1 MKKLFIL
8 LMFVLIGCGTLP
20 KPTARN
26 DNCNPGP
33 YPDDYEP
40 IIRAYWHSMKSSD
53 TSYRGGEKYEF
64 DSNVKE
70 AWWNAHGNLFCGWQI
85 NAKISPLNA
94 SGFYE
99 NPRSF
104 AFIINTNRL
113 KNPGGHEGISVVCML
128 YNQWLGGWDNSCHL
142 IGIPH
147 LADKSFSGKGLV
159 VSDEQ
164 IVVEKQRDVSANTQR
179 SGLSNKTSSAIRE
192 DLTMT
197 RTEAKHTQIS
207 VDMARQ
213 RVASAPLDWRSFND
227 LGIAYYREG
236 FYDEA
241 IAAFEQ
247 ALALHPITTTIE
259 AEQKQQRALDSQR
272 QALMDEQARQRK
284 AQNDAAMNQM
294 FQSLLG
300 GIGSMPGLNARTL
313 SMLSVAQGMANVA
326 SQIPLP
332 PQSAS
337 LPQEKMESS
346 LRAKREVASVYTNL
360 GTAHSAKKNFSLS
373 ISAFESALNLDP
385 SKTVLLRSMAECNF
399 ALADYGKCI
408 VLMKRFLAI
417 SHADISPKCYMLIS
431 DAFQALGMDQEA
443 DKAFD
448 AGVRAYKKWLGANPS
463 AASMTIELGWAYA
476 ERYDRLSEAIE
487 CFHRVLAGDKSNPEA
502 LKGLATSYYGMSDY
516 DQALKVLQ
524 VLTVP
529 DVKKENAS
537 YAWYLSGRIYDE
549 MGLKDDALN
558 AFRKAVDSYNAF
570 SHPGLPPTYI
580 TTASA
585 AIGQEQAVQRLE
597 LAVTNDPLG
606 WNTFIHL
613 YGLAFAYEKM
623 GRDAEAIE
631 ILNRCLTIRPKHSL
645 ARKSLEKLTKKNSG
659 ACDHALRAA
668 DKAVSQ
674 NDMTTAMQYLAKAY
688 QLMPEGKRKKET
700 QGKLLRVAGQAKSV
714 PPLTEGGQRHFLRG
728 NAALKSAKD
737 PVDIDRAI
745 TEYRWAIVQSP
756 WIGNLYLHASVAT
769 GVRHR
774 YSEAIEYLTL
784 FLTASPE
791 STNLESAL
799 NKLHELEYQQAQDI
813 RALSALSHFN

>member
-1 MKKLFIL
+1 MKKLLIL
-8 LMFVLIGCGTLP
+8 LMVVLIGCGTLP

-40 IIRAYWHSMKSSD
+40 IVKAYWHSMKSSD

-70 AWWNAHGNLFCGWQI
+70 AWWNAHGNIFCGWQI
-85 NAKISPLNA
+85 NAKISPLSA
-94 SGFYE
+94 SGSYE

-104 AFIINTNRL
+104 AFIVNTNRYM
-113 KNPGGHEGISVVCML
+113 NPGGHDGISVVCML

-147 LADKSFSGKGLV
+147 LADKTFSGKGMV

-164 IVVEKQRDVSANTQR
+164 IAVEKKREYGSAKTPR
-179 SGLSNKTSSAIRE
+179 SEPSSKTSSPIRE

-197 RTEAKHTQIS
+197 QQSKIS
-207 VDMARQ
+207 VDVARQ

-236 FYDEA
+236 FHDEA

-272 QALMDEQARQRK
+272 QALMDEQARQRR

-300 GIGSMPGLNARTL
+300 GLGSMPGLNAKTL
-313 SMLSVAQGMANVA
+313 SMLSVAQGMTNVA
-326 SQIPLP
+326 SQIPSV
-332 PQSAS
+332 PQSAP
-337 LPQEKMESS
+337 LPQQKMESS
-346 LRAKREVASVYTNL
+346 LKARREVASIYANL
-360 GTAHSAKKNFSLS
+360 GAAHSAKKNYSQS
-373 ISAFESALNLDP
+373 IAAFESALNLDP

-417 SHADISPKCYMLIS
+417 SHDDISPKCYMIIS
-431 DAFQALGMDQEA
+431 DAFQALGMEQEA

-448 AGVRAYKKWLGANPS
+448 AGVRAYKKWLDGKPS
-463 AASMTIELGWAYA
+463 AISTTAELGWAYA
-476 ERYDRLSEAIE
+476 ERYDRLIEAIE
-487 CFHRVLAGDKSNPEA
+487 CFHKVLAVDKSNPEA
-502 LKGLATSYYGMSDY
+502 LKGLATSYYAMSDY

-524 VLTVP
+524 ILTIT
-529 DVKKENAS
+529 DVKNEHAA
-537 YAWYLSGRIYDE
+537 YAWYLSGRIYDD
-549 MGLKDDALN
+549 MGLRGDALT
-558 AFRKAVDSYNAF
+558 AFRKAVESYDAF
-570 SHPGLPPTYI
+570 SHTGQPPTYI

-585 AIGQEQAVQRLE
+585 AIGQEQALQRLE

-606 WNTFIHL
+606 WSTCNYL
-613 YGLAFAYEKM
+613 YGLAFAYEKV
-623 GRDAEAIE
+623 GNDIEAIE
-631 ILNRCLTIRPKHSL
+631 VLNRCLTIRPKHSL

-659 ACDHALRAA
+659 NCDHALRAA

-674 NDMTTAMQYLAKAY
+674 NDMSTAMQYFSKAY

-700 QGKLLRVAGQAKSV
+700 QRKLLRVAGQAKSI
-714 PPLTEGGQRHFLRG
+714 PALTEGGQRHFLRG

-756 WIGNLYLHASVAT
+756 WIGNLYLHASVVT

-784 FLTASPE
+784 YLTASPE
-791 STNLESAL
+791 ATSLESAL